1 MPSNDSKPIHA
12 LSASDLYN
20 LNDAVTEGHT
30 FVRDLHLLN
39 SAARRPNQVVFGEV
53 QYPTLVEKAAVL
65 LHSLAYHHLFA
76 DGNKRTAALG
86 AALFLERNDHRLTWD
101 EATARAFILEIA
113 QGELDVPQIAER
125 LARWIAPR
133 EEES

>member
-1 MPSNDSKPIHA
+1 MPSNDSKPIHT

-53 QYPTLVEKAAVL
+53 QYPTLVEKAAAL

-76 DGNKRTAALG
+76 DGNKRTAALA
-86 AALFLERNDHRLTWD
+86 AALFLERNEHRLTWD
-101 EATARAFILEIA
+101 EAAARAFILEIA
-113 QGELDVPQIAER
+113 QGGLDVPQIAER
-125 LARWIAPR
+125 LARWVAPR